1 MSARSLIGVTAW
13 RNSRAEIS
21 LEEVSHWGGGPE
33 SYEVP
38 PLPAQV
44 LLSALLRCEQEATP
58 KATSVELSLP
68 CLSHCDSLGSLKPQ
82 ANLNPS
88 SLHQPSVLSENRN
101 TNPYPIHDAT
111 PHSGLV
117 TSSATGTWSV
127 ADVTLISSNDKVQH
141 CNFGDKKWSLLLIY
155 TLVLCKHSFVS
166 PWQPESSAKK

>member
-1 MSARSLIGVTAW
+1 MVGVTAW
-13 RNSRAEIS
+13 RNSRVEIS
-21 LEEVSHWGGGPE
+21 LEEVSHCGV
-33 SYEVP
+33 VP

-58 KATSVELSLP
+58 KATSVELSLS
-68 CLSHCDSLGSLKPQ
+68 CRSHCDSLGSLKPQ
-82 ANLNPS
+82 AKLNPS

-101 TNPYPIHDAT
+101 TNTYPIHDAT
-111 PHSGLV
+111 PQPGLV
-117 TSSATGTWSV
+117 TSSATGTWSA